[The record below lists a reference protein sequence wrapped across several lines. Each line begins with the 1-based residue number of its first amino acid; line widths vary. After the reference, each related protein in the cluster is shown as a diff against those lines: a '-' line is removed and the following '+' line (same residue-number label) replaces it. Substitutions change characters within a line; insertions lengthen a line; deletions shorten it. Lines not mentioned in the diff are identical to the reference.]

1 MRHIFIDENNS
12 CRFDLSSAN
21 WFIDNLNEIFHASNV
36 PLKDVDFME

>member
-1 MRHIFIDENNS
+1 MRHVFVDEDNS

-21 WFIDNLNEIFHASNV
+21 WYIDNLNEIFHASNV